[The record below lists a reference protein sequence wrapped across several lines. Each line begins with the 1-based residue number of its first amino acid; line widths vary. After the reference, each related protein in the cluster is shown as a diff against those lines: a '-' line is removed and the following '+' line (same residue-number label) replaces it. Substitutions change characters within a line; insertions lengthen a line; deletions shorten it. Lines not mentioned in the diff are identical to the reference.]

1 MTILNLMVGGP
12 AFNSKKISKGDEV
25 CAIDGVNNLKGPQI
39 TAALKGSNIAGTKV
53 TLTIKRRLTGEV
65 EDVPLTRV
73 LTASIAD
80 KRKLFDLFTNM
91 ANRANKDQVL
101 LYPIS
106 NARMLSESEN
116 SFA

>member
-53 TLTIKRRLTGEV
+53 TLTIKRRLTGAL
-65 EDVPLTRV
+65 LTKLGDSIIYIYLNSKTWIVTV
-73 LTASIAD
+73 LFNITYVHFIILQQ
-80 KRKLFDLFTNM
+80 R
-91 ANRANKDQVL
+91 
-101 LYPIS
+101 II
-106 NARMLSESEN
+106 
-116 SFA
+116 